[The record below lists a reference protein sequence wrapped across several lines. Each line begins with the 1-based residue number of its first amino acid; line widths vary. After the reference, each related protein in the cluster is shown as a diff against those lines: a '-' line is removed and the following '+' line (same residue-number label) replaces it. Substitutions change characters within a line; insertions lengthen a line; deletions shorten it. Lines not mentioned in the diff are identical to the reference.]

1 MPNLRLPRFG
11 QASLQKVLSRAR
23 EEVTGEVERRVV
35 AQLLALMD
43 GLYGRGNVIAIGA
56 TNRPNALDPALR
68 SPDRTTSLM
77 RASIM
82 TVGSTFLNVPKPGK
96 LCSCTFPQ
104 KEREGFQRFNPVAN

>member
-43 GLYGRGNVIAIGA
+43 GLSGRGNVIAIGA
-56 TNRPNALDPALR
+56 TNRPNALDPALGV
-68 SPDRTTSLM
+68 L
-77 RASIM
+77 I
-82 TVGSTFLNVPKPGK
+82 
-96 LCSCTFPQ
+96 
-104 KEREGFQRFNPVAN
+104 EQRVYCAHQL